1 VAFAPKKN
9 AQKKPPKKPKTLDA
23 GELYEYA
30 VRALASK
37 MRTVAGLK
45 RLMRRHVEPGEAGE
59 ALIDAVV
66 LKCKQQNYLNDT
78 RFAQDYTRMRQE
90 NEKFGKRRVQQ
101 DLMQKGVH
109 SELIAATL
117 STAYDDLD
125 EAALCRAY
133 IARKRMKPPG
143 SSNAQKET
151 ARIVGR
157 LARAG
162 FSTGTI
168 FKVLKSWNVAEE
180 VLDGLEGIEDDAL
193 PHEE

>member
-1 VAFAPKKN
+1 MAFAAK
-9 AQKKPPKKPKTLDA
+9 PKKPKKTLDA

-45 RLMRRHVEPGEAGE
+45 RLMRRRVEPGEAGE
-59 ALIDAVV
+59 AMIDAVV

-109 SELIAATL
+109 SELITATL
-117 STAYDDLD
+117 SNAYDEID

-133 IARKRMKPPG
+133 IARKRMKPPVD
-143 SSNAQKET
+143 QKET
-151 ARIVGR
+151 ARVLGR

-180 VLDGLEGIEDDAL
+180 AIDGLEGIEDDDIGNGGPAT
-193 PHEE
+193 PFD

>member
-1 VAFAPKKN
+1 MAFAAK
-9 AQKKPPKKPKTLDA
+9 PKKPKKMLDA

-30 VRALASK
+30 VRQLASK
-37 MRTVAGLK
+37 MRTVAGIK
-45 RLMRRHVEPGEAGE
+45 RLMRRHVEPGETGE
-59 ALIDAVV
+59 AMIDAVV

-109 SELIAATL
+109 SELITTTL
-117 STAYDDLD
+117 SNAYDEID

-133 IARKRMKPPG
+133 IARKRMKPPMD
-143 SSNAQKET
+143 QKET
-151 ARIVGR
+151 ARVLGR

-180 VLDGLEGIEDDAL
+180 AIDGLEAGLESVEEDGPATPFD
-193 PHEE
+193 

>member
-1 VAFAPKKN
+1 VAFAAK
-9 AQKKPPKKPKTLDA
+9 AKKPKKMLDA
-23 GELYEYA
+23 GQLYEYA
-30 VRALASK
+30 VRQLASK
-37 MRTVAGLK
+37 MRTVAGIK

-59 ALIDAVV
+59 AMIDAVI

-109 SELIAATL
+109 SDLITTTL

-133 IARKRMKPPG
+133 IARKRMKPPVD
-143 SSNAQKET
+143 QKET
-151 ARIVGR
+151 ARALGR

-180 VLDGLEGIEDDAL
+180 VLDGLESIEDDGPAT
-193 PHEE
+193 PFDN

>member
-1 VAFAPKKN
+1 VPFASKAKKTPRPKKM
-9 AQKKPPKKPKTLDA
+9 LDA
-23 GELYEYA
+23 VGLYEYA
-30 VRALASK
+30 VRQLASK
-37 MRTVAGLK
+37 MRTVAVLK

-59 ALIDAVV
+59 VIIDAVV
-66 LKCKQQNYLNDT
+66 LKLKQQNYLNDI

-90 NEKFGKRRVQQ
+90 NEKFGRRRVQQ
-101 DLMQKGVH
+101 DLAQKGVH

-143 SSNAQKET
+143 NSNAQKET

-180 VLDGLEGIEDDAL
+180 ALDGLEGIEDDTGNADD
-193 PHEE
+193 